1 MVPSLSDSWH
11 LDVGDHRLR
20 RTAEGKPLTRRY
32 HRELE
37 ALPQTYQACLDWDI
51 APLTRVVETLIAG
64 PLVVVGSGGSFSGAV
79 FGATLH
85 ELHSRQMAKAVTP
98 LQVVGSPE
106 RLSAGLLCLSASGR
120 NKDIRAAF
128 TASAH
133 RETYP
138 LTALC
143 LATGSPLKA
152 LQSDFNY
159 VDVIETALDIEPD
172 GFLAVNS
179 LFATCVLL
187 TRAYRQAADRQ
198 APLPS
203 SYGALI
209 AQTNALQSLE
219 ADRAGWIEDLTR
231 RTISLLYSPP
241 LAAGAADLE
250 SRFVEGA
257 LGDLHSADWRNFG
270 HGRHHWLAKRG
281 ETTAV
286 VAMVGTADQ
295 VLAARTLDLLPRQTP
310 RRAVHFEGP
319 TDEQGLLGML
329 FALHLAE
336 LAGEAAGIDPGRPGV
351 PEFGRKL
358 YHLGPKIR
366 SLPAAKAAVARKA
379 RARGE
384 RIGAALEQAHDTAVE
399 RIGVARA
406 CGVVFDYD
414 GTLCDR
420 RSRFIPLPEDMVAGL
435 VRLAE
440 TGTAIGIAT
449 GRGRSAGRA
458 LQDALPASL
467 RGRVV
472 VGYYNGSVI
481 LNANELPSDAELTPH
496 AHSSAIAAELGRR
509 WPNATVEARRAQVT
523 LNLPNGEAPER
534 WVGLVSELAWEIDRG
549 ARTLCSAHSVDVIL
563 GGFGKRAV
571 VDAVRHLVG
580 APDTAVFRIGDKG
593 RWPGNDVDLLSDP
606 LGLSVDEVSQ
616 DLETCWNF
624 APAGILG
631 PQATLYYM
639 SRLSNDPQGKLVLSL

>member
-1 MVPSLSDSWH
+1 
-11 LDVGDHRLR
+11 
-20 RTAEGKPLTRRY
+20 
-32 HRELE
+32 
-37 ALPQTYQACLDWDI
+37 LDWDI

-64 PLVVVGSGGSFSGAV
+64 PLAVVGSGGSFSGAV

-85 ELHSRQMAKAVTP
+85 ELYSRQMAKAVTP
-98 LQVVGSPE
+98 LQVAASPE

-128 TASAH
+128 TAAAG
-133 RETYP
+133 RETSP
-138 LTALC
+138 LAALC
-143 LATGSPLKA
+143 LAMGSPLKA

-159 VDVIETALDIEPD
+159 VDVIEADLDIEPD

-187 TRAYRQAADRQ
+187 TRAYRVAAGLQ
-198 APLPS
+198 TPLPS
-203 SYGALI
+203 SYGALV
-209 AQTNALQSLE
+209 ANTDALQSLE
-219 ADRAGWIEDLTR
+219 ADRAGWIRDLTR
-231 RTISLLYSPP
+231 RTVSLLYSPP
-241 LAAGAADLE
+241 LAAAAADLE

-286 VAMVGTADQ
+286 VAMVGAADH
-295 VLAARTLDLLPRQTP
+295 VLATRTLDLLPPASP
-310 RRAVHFEGP
+310 RRAVCFDGP

-366 SLPAAKAAVARKA
+366 SLPAPKAAVARKA

-384 RIGAALEQAHDTAVE
+384 WIGPALEQAHDAVVE
-399 RIGVARA
+399 RIRVARA

-420 RSRFIPLPEDMVAGL
+420 RNRFVPLPEEMVTGL
-435 VRLAE
+435 IRLAE
-440 TGTAIGIAT
+440 TGTAIGVAT

-458 LQDALPASL
+458 LQDALPTSV
-467 RGRVV
+467 RGQVL

-481 LNANELPSDAELTPH
+481 LNANELPSDAELTPD
-496 AHSSAIAAELGRR
+496 AHSAAIAAELGRR
-509 WPNATVEARRAQVT
+509 WPKAKVEARRAQVS
-523 LNLPNGEAPER
+523 LNMPNGEGPEH
-534 WVGLVSELAWEIDRG
+534 WVGPVSELAREIDRD

-571 VDAVRHLVG
+571 VDAVRQLVG
-580 APDTAVFRIGDKG
+580 APDAAVFRIGDKG

-616 DLETCWNF
+616 ELETCWNF

-639 SRLSNDPQGKLVLSL
+639 SRLSKDPQGRLALSL

>member
-1 MVPSLSDSWH
+1 M
-11 LDVGDHRLR
+11 
-20 RTAEGKPLTRRY
+20 
-32 HRELE
+32 
-37 ALPQTYQACLDWDI
+37 DWDI
-51 APLTRVVETLIAG
+51 APLTRVVEVLIAG
-64 PLVVVGSGGSFSGAV
+64 PLAAVGSGGSFSGAV
-79 FGATLH
+79 FSAMLH
-85 ELHSRQMAKAVTP
+85 ELHSRQMAKAITP
-98 LQVVGSPE
+98 LHVSASPE

-128 TASAH
+128 SAAAV

-143 LATGSPLKA
+143 LASGSPLKA
-152 LQSDFNY
+152 LQADFNY
-159 VDVIETALDIEPD
+159 VDVIEAALDIEPD

-187 TRAYRQAADRQ
+187 MRAYRQAADRQ
-198 APLPS
+198 APLPN
-203 SYGALI
+203 SYDSLI
-209 AQTNALQSLE
+209 AQTDALQSLDV
-219 ADRAGWIEDLTR
+219 DRAGWIQDLNSC
-231 RTISLLYSPP
+231 TISLLYSPP
-241 LAAGAADLE
+241 LAAAAADLE

-257 LGDLHSADWRNFG
+257 LGNLHSADWRNFG

-286 VAMVGTADQ
+286 VAMVGAADQ
-295 VLAARTLDLLPRQTP
+295 VLAAGTLDLLPRATP
-310 RRAVHFEGP
+310 RRVVHFEGP
-319 TDEQGLLGML
+319 TDEQALLGML

-336 LAGEAAGIDPGRPGV
+336 LAGEAAGIDPGRPSV

-366 SLPAAKAAVARKA
+366 SLRAPRAAVARKA

-384 RIGAALEQAHDTAVE
+384 WIGPALEKACEMAVE
-399 RIGVARA
+399 RIGFARA

-420 RSRFIPLPEDMVAGL
+420 RNRFVPLPEDMAAGL
-435 VRLAE
+435 IRLAE
-440 TGTAIGIAT
+440 TGTPIGIAT

-458 LQDALPASL
+458 LQDVLPTSL
-467 RGRVV
+467 RERVV

-481 LNANELPSDAELTPH
+481 LNANELPSDAEFTPDV
-496 AHSSAIAAELGRR
+496 HSSAIAAELRRR
-509 WPNATVEARRAQVT
+509 WPNATVEARRAQVS
-523 LNLPNGEAPER
+523 LNMPSGEAPER

-580 APDTAVFRIGDKG
+580 APDAAMFRVGDKG

-639 SRLSNDPQGKLVLSL
+639 SRLSNDSPGEARAFAVTCPDWMT